1 MQYRPILNVGIGTDC
16 DGFGVVSSNGGREPD
31 GGVFVEDY
39 VANDGGVGCYPG
51 RGSDARD
58 VGSKF
63 VYSFHLDG
71 VLWVRQP
78 TQLLQVQAWIV
89 PLLINLKLRDR
100 RQNIHINR

>member
-16 DGFGVVSSNGGREPD
+16 DGFGVVSSNGGGEPD

-63 VYSFHLDG
+63 VYSFHLTVNG
-71 VLWVRQP
+71 QPRFPEVRTLCRSAWC
-78 TQLLQVQAWIV
+78 TQCLGSYL
-89 PLLINLKLRDR
+89 
-100 RQNIHINR
+100 

>member
-78 TQLLQVQAWIV
+78 TTASPSPGLDCTF
-89 PLLINLKLRDR
+89 INQSKVKRPKAKYS
-100 RQNIHINR
+100 H